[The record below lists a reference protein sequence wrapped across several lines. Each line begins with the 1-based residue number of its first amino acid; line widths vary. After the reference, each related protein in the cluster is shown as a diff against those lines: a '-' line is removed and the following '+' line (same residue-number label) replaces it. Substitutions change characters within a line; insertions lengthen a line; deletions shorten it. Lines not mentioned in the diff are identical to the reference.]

1 MARELEIRDYKD
13 KVKDLEKVSEASA
26 DVLATS
32 RKSQELEEGIDILK
46 AAAETFKLEMVM
58 AVNGAR
64 VVARWELMREWLKK
78 QSDQWEL
85 AKALEQYK
93 VVIREEAR
101 NKGAGLSSFEDEPD
115 ILLVSEMDVD
125 SSVKPRGSPA

>member
-58 AVNGAR
+58 AVKGAR
-64 VVARWELMREWLKK
+64 VIARWESMREWLKK
-78 QSDQWEL
+78 QNDQWDL

-93 VVIREEAR
+93 AVIREEAM
-101 NKGAGLSSFEDEPD
+101 NKSVPPPTFEDKPV
-115 ILLVSEMDVD
+115 IPPVSNMDVD
-125 SSVKPRGSPA
+125 SSAKP